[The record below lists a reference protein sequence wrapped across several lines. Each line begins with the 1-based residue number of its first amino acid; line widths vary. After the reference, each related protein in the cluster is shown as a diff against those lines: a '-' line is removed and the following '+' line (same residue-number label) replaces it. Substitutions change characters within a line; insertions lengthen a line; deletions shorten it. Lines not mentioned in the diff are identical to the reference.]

1 LVLLNCVFLLL
12 FCVVKASQASYLLR
26 GLVNLVTACGKTRR
40 LVHGESA
47 AWYRV
52 EQTEPGPILCAVAN
66 FPIIVMP
73 QAASPIRIVFLLIG
87 LLTRSALKN
96 I

>member
-1 LVLLNCVFLLL
+1 MLLNCVFLL

-52 EQTEPGPILCAVAN
+52 EQTEPGPILCAGPGS

-73 QAASPIRIVFLLIG
+73 QAASPIRIVFSLIG
-87 LLTRSALKN
+87 LLTRSALKM